1 MNLRARTVLFV
12 LVLLLA
18 SPVSADCNPKE
29 SWLNISAAN
38 KDLVFANRNFVSMIL
53 SSNDLGSEERLMA
66 DLVALAN
73 VEVTSE
79 ITHLGV
85 LASIYAREKN
95 PSDRRYI
102 NDFAK
107 VTTNVINSRTQTAV
121 DRINSSITKLRNQS
135 LIMQAM
141 ALRDSLEKVR
151 DALTECTR

>member
-1 MNLRARTVLFV
+1 
-12 LVLLLA
+12 
-18 SPVSADCNPKE
+18 
-29 SWLNISAAN
+29 
-38 KDLVFANRNFVSMIL
+38 
-53 SSNDLGSEERLMA
+53 MA